1 MTPGA
6 SGASGAP
13 AAGPVEEA
21 SASGSAPVTPR
32 GREGTC
38 TTCLPLKRGQVRNG
52 RLLGGEPD
60 VRAVV

>member
-38 TTCLPLKRGQVRNG
+38 TTCQPLKK
-52 RLLGGEPD
+52 
-60 VRAVV
+60 RASEECQAAGWGA